1 LNSGD
6 KLFSSLSEL
15 STSDDN
21 LPPIE
26 KWNPEFCGDID
37 ILIKANGEWWHEG
50 SPIKR
55 KNLYTLFSRVLLKEG
70 NQYFLITPVE
80 KLAIK
85 VEWQPFVIQDFELVK
100 KDGTTCYV
108 MHDNCG
114 NKIILTD
121 ANQLAVSRFNDLDLP
136 IIHVRR
142 NLFAS
147 FSRSCYYRL
156 IDQADIVN
164 DPIFKDK
171 GLQRAQITSAGID
184 FPLGYF

>member
-1 LNSGD
+1 MPLNPSD
-6 KLFSSLSEL
+6 KLFGSLSEL
-15 STSDDN
+15 STSDDS

-26 KWNPEFCGDID
+26 KWNPEFCGDIN
-37 ILIKANGEWWHEG
+37 IVIKTNGEWWHEG

-55 KNLYTLFSRVLLKEG
+55 KNLYTLFSRVLLKEN

-85 VEWQPFVIQDFELVK
+85 VEWQPFVIQDFELIKHEGSV
-100 KDGTTCYV
+100 CYL
-108 MHDNCG
+108 MLDNCG
-114 NKIILTD
+114 NKIILKNP
-121 ANQLAVSRFNDLDLP
+121 NQLAMSRFNDLDLP
-136 IIHVRR
+136 IICVRR

-156 IDQADIVN
+156 IDQAEIVN
-164 DPIFKDK
+164 EK
-171 GLQRAQITSAGID
+171 GLQTAQITSSGID

>member
-1 LNSGD
+1 MSSTDQLLG
-6 KLFSSLSEL
+6 SLSDFSE
-15 STSDDN
+15 SDDK

-55 KNLYTLFSRVLLKEG
+55 KKLYTLFSSVLLKED

-80 KLAIK
+80 KLAIQ
-85 VEWQPFVIQDFELVK
+85 VEWQPFVIQDFDLVK
-100 KDGTTCYV
+100 KNGKTCYL
-108 MHDNCG
+108 MTDNCG
-114 NKIILTD
+114 NKITLTHP
-121 ANQLAVSRFNDLDLP
+121 NQLAFSQFKGLDLP
-136 IIHVRR
+136 IVHVRR

-147 FSRSCYYRL
+147 FNRSCYYRL

-164 DPIFKDK
+164 HKD
-171 GLQRAQITSAGID
+171 LQTAQITSAGIN
-184 FPLGYF
+184 FPLGHFN